1 MMTIENY
8 NKIEQAP
15 ISYAS
20 KSTYTERV
28 QNFVKYLH
36 EFLPILKQ
44 EFEDLAEKAEVKPCK
59 PFDDK
64 MKGLSAIYNAEKDL
78 YYWYIEKAKR
88 QSV

>member
-1 MMTIENY
+1 MLTIENY
-8 NKIEQAP
+8 NQIEQAP
-15 ISYAS
+15 ISYA
-20 KSTYTERV
+20 KQNVCTEKV
-28 QNFVKYLH
+28 QQFVQHLH

-64 MKGLSAIYNAEKDL
+64 MKGLAAIYNAEKDL